1 MLHTSLGEWTL
12 EACYLPTPH
21 PYPLMPSHQGAHEVL
36 CRLLGLGGAARIDT
50 SMWRQRIAEKWDKLE
65 IVRRCGVGGFEGSWG
80 T

>member
-1 MLHTSLGEWTL
+1 MLDTSLGEWAV
-12 EACYLPTPH
+12 EACYLPNP
-21 PYPLMPSHQGAHEVL
+21 PSVPPDASHQGAHEVL

-65 IVRRCGVGGFEGSWG
+65 IVRRCGVWGFERSWG